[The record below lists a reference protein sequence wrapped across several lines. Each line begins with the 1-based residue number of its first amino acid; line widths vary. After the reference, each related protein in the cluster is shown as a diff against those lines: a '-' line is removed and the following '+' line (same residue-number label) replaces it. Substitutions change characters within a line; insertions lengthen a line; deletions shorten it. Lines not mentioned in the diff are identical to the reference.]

1 MVYFVTSE
9 GWLVRVWGGV
19 GVDACDDRFSIRSND
34 EVVFDLLF
42 HVVVAVVFRVG
53 FMDV

>member
-1 MVYFVTSE
+1 M
-9 GWLVRVWGGV
+9 WGGV
-19 GVDACDDRFSIRSND
+19 GVDASDDRFVIRSGD

-42 HVVVAVVFRVG
+42 HVVVAVGFRVG